1 MYDAKLSDLYQPIY
15 ERIRN
20 AVAEGVADPEE
31 LDSGDVTADGSP
43 IWNYT
48 NHTVKLEPLSDSQ
61 VRITNGLSSYKTE
74 QVVMP
79 IEPIGPVVRRII
91 ELLGAAPEYD

>member
-1 MYDAKLSDLYQPIY
+1 MYDPKLADVYQPIY
-15 ERIRN
+15 DRILK

-31 LDSGDVTADGSP
+31 LDSGDLTPDGSP

-48 NHTVKLEPLSDSQ
+48 THTVKLEPLSKGQ
-61 VRITNGLSSYKTE
+61 VRITNGLSDYKAE

-79 IEPIGPVVRRII
+79 IEPVGPVVRRII
-91 ELLGAAPEYD
+91 ELLGATPGHD